1 MKNRMTTLQK
11 LRFATSLIAVC
22 LCLQTAHAQET
33 PTVPVGYITLTAAA
47 GTGTA
52 KKVTMLSIPFYGF
65 AEGDG
70 QLTGTITSLTPNT
83 LSNASAN
90 WTPSQLSGVATPYLI
105 KLTSGAATGKTLL
118 ISTAV
123 ANTATTVTID
133 AKDIAQAALTTLGIA
148 PGDSYEILP
157 CDTIGSLFGTP
168 ATTGIQG
175 GANGNVADDLLIST
189 NGQHETFF
197 YNTTL
202 NRWIKSTFGNPD
214 ATHIPL
220 RPDSGIRYSRLAASD
235 LQLTL
240 AGRVSTTARIAAV
253 KNSGVTILSQNWPID
268 STLITS
274 GIHQIPTW
282 TAAPSAS
289 AADTVHIF
297 NNGIVQIYWFNGTHW
312 QQDTTGFP
320 IADDQIIAAGSAI
333 LLNQQ
338 GNQSGYNTLA
348 QPLPYTLE

>member
-1 MKNRMTTLQK
+1 MKNRMTPLRK
-11 LRFATSLIAVC
+11 LRFSAFLIAVC
-22 LCLQTAHAQET
+22 LCLQTARAQET
-33 PTVPVGYITLTAAA
+33 PTVPVGYMTLTAAA
-47 GTGTA
+47 GTGTV

-105 KLTSGAATGKTLL
+105 KLTSGAATGRTLL

-148 PGDSYEILP
+148 PGDSYKILP

-175 GANGNVADDLLIST
+175 GVNVNLADNLMIST
-189 NGQHETFF
+189 NGQHETFY
-197 YNTTL
+197 YNNTL
-202 NRWIKSTFGNPD
+202 NRWAKSAFGNPD

-268 STLITS
+268 TTLITS
-274 GIHQIPTW
+274 GIHQIPKW
-282 TAAPSAS
+282 TAAPSA
-289 AADTVHIF
+289 ANAD
-297 NNGIVQIYWFNGTHW
+297 IVQITVDGTTRNYWFDGTHW
-312 QQDTTGFP
+312 HQDTLGSP
-320 IADDQIIAAGSAI
+320 IADDQVITAGSSVF
-333 LLNQQ
+333 LSQK
-338 GNQSGYNTLA
+338 GTETGYSPLM
-348 QPLPYTLE
+348 QPIPYTIE